1 MPELPEVET
10 IRRGL
15 KKRIVGKRI
24 KRVEV
29 LREKSFQG
37 KPQLVVGRRVKAVKR
52 QAKVL
57 MIELEGGWWL
67 LVHLKLTGQL
77 IFRDQKSE
85 AREQRRTRRPT
96 SVFDVTDLPNK
107 YTRVIV
113 EFEDQ
118 SRLYFNDLRVFG
130 WMRVVKDEELKSE
143 LLKFSGVD
151 PLSSEFTAD
160 YLRQIASRFNRPIKL
175 LLMDQKKIA
184 GIGNIYANEALFC
197 AGIRPDRKAAEV
209 VQKWPEKIGKLQECV
224 VKVLKEGIRY
234 GGTTG
239 ADEAFRNV
247 EGEWGRMQEHLQV
260 YQREGEQCFRC
271 GAKIKRIKIGGRSSF
286 YCPRCQQ

>member
-15 KKRIVGKRI
+15 EKRIVGKRI
-24 KRVEV
+24 KKIRV

-37 KPQLVVGRRVKAVKR
+37 EPAAVEGRKVVAVKR

-57 MIELEGGWWL
+57 MIELAARRWL

-77 IFRDQKSE
+77 IFKE
-85 AREQRRTRRPT
+85 KGEKGRRGEKK
-96 SVFDVTDLPNK
+96 SVFDVAELPNK
-107 YTRVIV
+107 YTRVVV
-113 EFEDQ
+113 EFEDG

-130 WMRVVKDEELKSE
+130 WMRVVREEEVKDE

-151 PLSSEFTAD
+151 PLSSEFTVE
-160 YLRQIASRFNRPIKL
+160 YLREIASRFNRPIKL

-209 VQKWPEKIGKLQECV
+209 VERWPEKIEKLRDCV
-224 VKVLKEGIRY
+224 VKVLRKGIKY

-260 YQREGEQCFRC
+260 YQREGKRCKRC
-271 GAKIKRIKIGGRSSF
+271 GARIKRMKIGGRSSF
-286 YCPRCQQ
+286 YCPRCQE